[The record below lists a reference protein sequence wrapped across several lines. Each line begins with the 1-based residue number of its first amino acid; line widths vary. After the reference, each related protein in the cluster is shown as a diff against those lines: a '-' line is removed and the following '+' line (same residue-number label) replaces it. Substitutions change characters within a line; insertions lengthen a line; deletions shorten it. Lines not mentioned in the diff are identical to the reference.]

1 MKQYNDSYF
10 CDILSQYKYEVN
22 PLASLTQKKKKN

>member
-10 CDILSQYKYEVN
+10 CYILSQYKYEVN
-22 PLASLTQKKKKN
+22 PLASLTQKKKN